1 MNTLF
6 IYNFGFLLDIL
17 QAKFETIVYVIILM
31 FKNTMRRALSIS
43 IENHKINSL
52 W

>member
-17 QAKFETIVYVIILM
+17 QAKIRNQRVCHYLNV
-31 FKNTMRRALSIS
+31 
-43 IENHKINSL
+43 
-52 W
+52 